1 MPSKAAKAN
10 TGENMSSQDNNISSW
25 IADNKL
31 VLLLAV
37 CSFAMAFGLR
47 AMEYSSWSNPA
58 YSVDGEYIMGT
69 HDAYYWLSGAK
80 GVGGAAANPMSG
92 LLRFLNS
99 VTGASYANI
108 AFWLPAVF
116 AGLCALAAF
125 GWGVLLGGPWAGL
138 TGAVYA
144 TSIPAFYF
152 RTRLS
157 YYDTDLITLVFPLFI
172 SFLLGAYL
180 LPGLRR
186 NWLAYDESEE
196 PYRPRTIHYICAL
209 LGGAFTAY
217 GDKWHGDVSTFGMIV
232 FFIAIGLALVC
243 ARRDSRAALL
253 RGLLIYSCAAFWGL
267 PGLAVSVLLVAAI
280 HKDMLQSHKLYDNSL
295 VYLALLAL
303 PMVFSGAAISVFS
316 GVFAKISNYL
326 KPVAAVTSAG
336 PGPQYPGIAQSI
348 IEAQNIALNEL
359 FFNMS
364 GNATLGLAGFAG
376 YFISIAF
383 YPLLLLLLPFAA
395 STLAAMYLGARF
407 TMFGGIVTGLGLFL
421 CLAVLSKIFPR
432 LREYKGLIKGV
443 QAIVLIV
450 LLVVNLLPHL
460 ATMAPTP
467 IMGAPHAKALI
478 ETGKKMEKDSTI
490 WTWWDWGY
498 ASMYYAGVNS
508 FANGGNHAG
517 PVLYPLALA
526 LSTPS
531 PVQASQFIKYSAAHG
546 NNPANVWKDMPGA
559 EVAKLLRSMARP
571 GIIFPEIPDQY
582 ITVCWDNIRLAHW
595 IVYYGDFD
603 LADGRGIHPEMARIN
618 ESFDMDLKIGR
629 FAIKGHGP
637 IPLSSYDILRRVG
650 ARHKVFPGI
659 KDRHMLFNA
668 KNEQAFMVD
677 DRIYRS
683 MMLQLL
689 IADPSNKIIK
699 DNFELVY
706 DGYPMVRIY
715 KVL

>member
-1 MPSKAAKAN
+1 
-10 TGENMSSQDNNISSW
+10 MSSQDNNISSW

-69 HDAYYWLSGAK
+69 HDAYYWLAGAK
-80 GVGGAAANPMSG
+80 GVGGAATNPMSG
-92 LLRFLNS
+92 LLRVLNS
-99 VTGASYANI
+99 ITGASYANI

-125 GWGVLLGGPWAGL
+125 GWGMLLAGPWAGI

-157 YYDTDLITLVFPLFI
+157 YYDTDLITLFFPLFI
-172 SFLLGAYL
+172 SFLLGAFL

-186 NWLAYDESEE
+186 NWLAYDDSEE
-196 PYRPRTIHYICAL
+196 TYRPLTVHYIYAL
-209 LGGAFTAY
+209 LAGAFTAY

-232 FFIAIGLALVC
+232 FFIGTGLALVC

-253 RGLLIYSCAAFWGL
+253 RGLLVYSCAAFWGL
-267 PGLAVSVLLVAAI
+267 PGLVVSVLIVGAI
-280 HKDMLQSHKLYDNSL
+280 HKKMLQNHKLYHSSL
-295 VYLALLAL
+295 LYLALLAL
-303 PMVFSGAAISVFS
+303 PLVFSGVAMSVFS

-326 KPVAAVTSAG
+326 KPVAAVTSATT
-336 PGPQYPGIAQSI
+336 GPQYPGIAQSV
-348 IEAQNIALNEL
+348 IEAQNIPLDEL

-364 GNATLGLAGFAG
+364 GNATLGMSGVIF
-376 YFISIAF
+376 YFLGIAF
-383 YPLLLLLLPFAA
+383 YPLLILLLPFAA
-395 STLAAMYLGARF
+395 STLGGMYLGGRF
-407 TMFGGIVTGLGLFL
+407 VMFGGIVTGLGLFL
-421 CLAVLSKIFPR
+421 CLVMLMKLVPSLKKYNG
-432 LREYKGLIKGV
+432 LLKGA
-443 QAIVLIV
+443 QAIVLII

-467 IMGAPHAKALI
+467 IMGATHAKALI
-478 ETGKKMEKDSTI
+478 ETGKKIKKDSTV

-498 ASMYYAGVNS
+498 ATMYYAGVRS
-508 FANGGNHAG
+508 FADGGNHAG

-531 PVQASQFIKYSAAHG
+531 TVQAAQFIKYSASHG
-546 NNPANVWKDMPGA
+546 NNPAKVWKDMKGEQVIKILHAMAQPGREFTA
-559 EVAKLLRSMARP
+559 
-571 GIIFPEIPDQY
+571 GPDQY
-582 ITVCWDNIRLAHW
+582 ITVSWDNIRIAYW
-595 IVYYGDFD
+595 ILYYGDFD
-603 LADGRGIHPEMARIN
+603 LVSGKSSHPDMSRIR
-618 ESFDMDLKIGR
+618 ESFDVNFKTGEFLVKGYAPVPMSTCMVLRKDQPIHKR
-629 FAIKGHGP
+629 FN
-637 IPLSSYDILRRVG
+637 RV
-650 ARHKVFPGI
+650 
-659 KDRHMLFNA
+659 KDRNLLFNA
-668 KNEQAFMVD
+668 QVEQGFMVD
-677 DRIYRS
+677 DRVFNS
-683 MMLQLL
+683 MLLQLL
-689 IADPSNKIIK
+689 VADPNSSRIK

>member
-1 MPSKAAKAN
+1 M
-10 TGENMSSQDNNISSW
+10 GFQDKNISSW
-25 IADNKL
+25 IAENKL

-37 CSFAMAFGLR
+37 CSFAVAFGLR
-47 AMEYSSWSNPA
+47 AMEYGSWSNPA

-69 HDAYYWLSGAK
+69 HDAYYWLAGAK
-80 GVGGAAANPMSG
+80 GVGGAASNPMSA
-92 LLRFLNS
+92 LLRCLNS
-99 VTGASYANI
+99 VTGVSYANF

-157 YYDTDLITLVFPLFI
+157 YYDTDLITLFFPLFI

-180 LPGLRR
+180 LPGLRK
-186 NWLAYDESEE
+186 NWLADDESKE
-196 PYRPRTIHYICAL
+196 PYRPTTLHYIYVL
-209 LGGAFTAY
+209 LGGALTSY
-217 GDKWHGDVSTFGMIV
+217 GAKWHGDVSTFGMIV

-280 HKDMLQSHKLYDNSL
+280 HRNMLQSHRLYDNSFF
-295 VYLALLAL
+295 YLALLAL
-303 PMVFSGAAISVFS
+303 PMIFSGEAMSVFS
-316 GVFAKISNYL
+316 GVFAKIGNYL
-326 KPVAAVTSAG
+326 KPVAAGSSAG
-336 PGPQYPGIAQSI
+336 IGPQYPGIAQSI
-348 IEAQNIALNEL
+348 IEAQNIELNEL

-364 GNATLGLAGFAG
+364 GNAALGLVGFAG

-421 CLAVLSKIFPR
+421 FLAVSLKIFQS
-432 LREYKGLIKGV
+432 LKNYKGFINGV
-443 QAIVLIV
+443 QSIVLIA
-450 LLVVNLLPHL
+450 LLILNLVPHL
-460 ATMAPTP
+460 AAMSPTP

-478 ETGKKMEKDSTI
+478 EVGKKIKKDSTV

-531 PVQASQFIKYSAAHG
+531 PVQSAQFIKYCAEHG
-546 NNPANVWKDMPGA
+546 NNPADVWKDMPGQD
-559 EVAKLLRSMARP
+559 VVRLIRSMARP
-571 GIIFPEIPDQY
+571 GIAFSGIPDQY
-582 ITVCWDNIRLAHW
+582 LTVCWDNIRLAHW

-603 LADGRGIHPEMARIN
+603 LVAGRGIHPEMARIN
-618 ESFDMDLKIGR
+618 ESFDMDLNIGR

-637 IPLSSYDILRRVG
+637 IPLSSYDILRRAG
-650 ARHKVFPGI
+650 ARHKSFPGI
-659 KDRHMLFNA
+659 SDRHMLFNGN
-668 KNEQAFMVD
+668 NEQAFMVD

-689 IADPSNKIIK
+689 IADPSSRIIK

>member
-1 MPSKAAKAN
+1 M
-10 TGENMSSQDNNISSW
+10 GFQDKNISSW
-25 IADNKL
+25 IAENKL

-37 CSFAMAFGLR
+37 CSFAVAFGLR
-47 AMEYSSWSNPA
+47 AMEYGSWSNPA

-69 HDAYYWLSGAK
+69 HDAYYWLAGAK
-80 GVGGAAANPMSG
+80 GVGGAASNPMSA
-92 LLRFLNS
+92 LLRCLNS
-99 VTGASYANI
+99 VTGVSYANF

-157 YYDTDLITLVFPLFI
+157 YYDTDLITLFFPLFI

-180 LPGLRR
+180 LPGLRK
-186 NWLAYDESEE
+186 NWLADDESKE
-196 PYRPRTIHYICAL
+196 PYRPTTLHYIYAL
-209 LGGAFTAY
+209 LGGALTSY
-217 GDKWHGDVSTFGMIV
+217 GAKWHGDVSTFGMIV
-232 FFIAIGLALVC
+232 FFIAIGLAMVC

-280 HKDMLQSHKLYDNSL
+280 HKEMLQRHKLYDNSL

-303 PMVFSGAAISVFS
+303 PMIFSGVVMSVFS
-316 GVFAKISNYL
+316 GVFAKIGNYL
-326 KPVAAVTSAG
+326 KPVAAVTSVG
-336 PGPQYPGIAQSI
+336 SGPQYPGVAQSI
-348 IEAQNIALNEL
+348 IEAQNIELNEL

-364 GNATLGLAGFAG
+364 GNAALGIAGFAG

-395 STLAAMYLGARF
+395 STLGGMYLGGRF
-407 TMFGGIVTGLGLFL
+407 VMFGGIVTGLGLFL
-421 CLAVLSKIFPR
+421 SLVMLMKFVPG
-432 LREYKGLIKGV
+432 LKKYKGFLKGA
-443 QAIVLIV
+443 QAIVLTV
-450 LLVVNLLPHL
+450 LLIVNLLPHL

-478 ETGKKMEKDSTI
+478 ETGKKIKKDSTI

-531 PVQASQFIKYSAAHG
+531 TVQAAQFIKYSASHG
-546 NNPANVWKDMPGA
+546 NNTAKVWKDMKGEQVIKILHTMAQPGRKFA
-559 EVAKLLRSMARP
+559 D
-571 GIIFPEIPDQY
+571 GPDQY
-582 ITVCWDNIRLAHW
+582 ITVSWDNIRLAYW
-595 IVYYGDFD
+595 ILYYGSFD
-603 LADGRGIHPEMARIN
+603 LVSGKSTHPDMSRIR
-618 ESFDMDLKIGR
+618 ETFDVNFKTGEFLVKGYSPVPMSTCTVLSKDQPVHKR
-629 FAIKGHGP
+629 FNRA
-637 IPLSSYDILRRVG
+637 
-650 ARHKVFPGI
+650 
-659 KDRHMLFNA
+659 KDRNLLFNTQV
-668 KNEQAFMVD
+668 EQGFMVD
-677 DRIYRS
+677 DRIFNS
-683 MMLQLL
+683 MLVQLL
-689 IADPSNKIIK
+689 IADPSNRRIK